1 MDRLQDRIS
10 RGLGAAARALGS
22 TTDAYR
28 PSGVADPLAPKNRY
42 LRLHTAFSATDGKF
56 LGQTRTVPPYGRAS
70 LISAYTRP
78 GDYLVQHSGTWF
90 VAAQQRL
97 LPALCVKANRVVSF
111 ARAAA
116 PTTNGLNAYGGV
128 TLATATPLLTNWPA
142 SVLGV
147 AGSGRPEA
155 ASRPTGVSRIG
166 RSCCLPFPACFS
178 ARPI

>member
-56 LGQTRTVPPYGRAS
+56 LRPNAYGAA
-70 LISAYTRP
+70 LWEGVFNSAYTRP

-97 LPALCVKANRVVSF
+97 LPALCVKVNRVVSF

-155 ASRPTGVSRIG
+155 GLPADGSISYWTVLLPAFPGV
-166 RSCCLPFPACFS
+166 FS